1 MNPAA
6 LEAATP
12 APPARRAPL
21 TQTQIIRRVLLLDQ
35 CSPDEC
41 AWHLRPD
48 SPIRAAMRGEIPRE
62 AMTAEERRAAD
73 IWRGQ

>member
-1 MNPAA
+1 MSRAA
-6 LEAATP
+6 FEAATP
-12 APPARRAPL
+12 APPRRAPL
-21 TQTQIIRRVLLLDQ
+21 TQTQIIRRVLLLAQ
-35 CSPDEC
+35 RSPDEC

-48 SPIRAAMRGEIPRE
+48 SPIRAAMNGEIPRE